1 MGAVVG
7 HPDRGAEKVFAR
19 VGLVTLV
26 TSSGNSYGGSLSAV
40 ARILCRPNALFPE
53 RRRVRTSVW
62 RMSDRANKA
71 PEPTLTLAPF
81 LEQAANARY
90 PLTIRVSVAHL

>member
-26 TSSGNSYGGSLSAV
+26 TSSGNSQGSFISAV
-40 ARILCRPNALFPE
+40 SRILRRSNGLFPE
-53 RRRVRTSVW
+53 RRRVRAGVW